1 MSGQDIF
8 LTIIII
14 LVFVAIFATN
24 LLAIGIGNIKKQWPL
39 YRCNPLVMPF
49 ASFFGHD
56 TTTNFTYCIQ
66 NLQTS
71 FMSNLL
77 SPIHFNI
84 GTLGDSVSQITGS
97 LGAIR
102 GVIDKIRSFFTN
114 IIQSV
119 MAVFL
124 NLLIAIQ
131 KMLISVKDV
140 FSKAVAII
148 TVLMYLIQGSTKTMA
163 SAWNG
168 LPGELVR
175 MLCFHPDTLV
185 KLSNKKLVKMSN
197 ICPGDK
203 LKNGQIVCA
212 TMKLNN
218 FENNSY
224 MQDLYSFK
232 GEKEKSKNCES
243 KILVTGSHLIFYNN
257 KFIHAKDHPDAILHD
272 ENTENLVCLITSDH
286 TIPLGNYIFHD
297 WEDNQ
302 QINKIK

>member
-8 LTIIII
+8 QSIIII
-14 LVFVAIFATN
+14 IIFIAIFAIN
-24 LLAIGIGNIKKQWPL
+24 LLGIGIENIKKQWPL
-39 YRCNPLVMPF
+39 YRCNPMIIPF
-49 ASFFGHD
+49 ASFFNED
-56 TTTNFTYCIQ
+56 TTKNFTYCIQ
-66 NLQTS
+66 NLQST

-77 SPIHFNI
+77 SPIHTNI
-84 GTLGDSVSQITGS
+84 ATIGDSVTKASGA
-97 LGAIR
+97 LDAIR
-102 GVIDKIRSFFTN
+102 GVIDKIRTFFTQ
-114 IIQSV
+114 IIQTV

-131 KMLISVKDV
+131 KMLIAVKDV
-140 FSKAVAII
+140 FSKGVAVITII
-148 TVLMYLIQGSTKTMA
+148 MYLIQGSSKTME

-168 LPGELVR
+168 LPGQMVR
-175 MLCFHPDTLV
+175 ALCFHPDTLV
-185 KLSNKKLVKMSN
+185 KLSNKKLIKMSD

-203 LKNGQIVCA
+203 LKNGHVVCA
-212 TMKLNN
+212 TMKINN
-218 FENNSY
+218 FENDGY
-224 MQDLYSFK
+224 IEKLYTFN
-232 GEKEKSKNCES
+232 GEKIKNIHS

-257 KFIHAKDHPDAILHD
+257 KFIQVKDHPDAILYN

>member
-1 MSGQDIF
+1 M
-8 LTIIII
+8 T
-14 LVFVAIFATN
+14 
-24 LLAIGIGNIKKQWPL
+24 
-39 YRCNPLVMPF
+39 
-49 ASFFGHD
+49 
-56 TTTNFTYCIQ
+56 
-66 NLQTS
+66 
-71 FMSNLL
+71 
-77 SPIHFNI
+77 
-84 GTLGDSVSQITGS
+84 
-97 LGAIR
+97 
-102 GVIDKIRSFFTN
+102 
-114 IIQSV
+114 
-119 MAVFL
+119 
-124 NLLIAIQ
+124 
-131 KMLISVKDV
+131 
-140 FSKAVAII
+140 
-148 TVLMYLIQGSTKTMA
+148 
-163 SAWNG
+163 
-168 LPGELVR
+168 
-175 MLCFHPDTLV
+175 
-185 KLSNKKLVKMSN
+185 N

>member
-8 LTIIII
+8 LSLIIII
-14 LVFVAIFATN
+14 IFIAIFATN
-24 LLAIGIGNIKKQWPL
+24 LLGIGIKNIKKQWPV
-39 YRCNPLVMPF
+39 YRCNPMIMPF
-49 ASFFGHD
+49 ASFFDED
-56 TTTNFTYCIQ
+56 TATNFTYCIQ
-66 NLQTS
+66 NLQSS

-77 SPIHFNI
+77 SPLHFNL
-84 GTLGDSVSQITGS
+84 GTMGDSISSATGS

-102 GVIDKIRSFFTN
+102 GVIDKIRSFFTT

-119 MAVFL
+119 MNVFL

-140 FSKAVAII
+140 FSKAVAVITII
-148 TVLMYLIQGSTKTMA
+148 MYLIQGSSMTMA

-168 LPGELVR
+168 LPGELVKT
-175 MLCFHPDTLV
+175 LCFHPDTLV
-185 KLSNKKLVKMSN
+185 KLSNKKIVKMSN

-203 LKNGQIVCA
+203 LKNGHIVCA
-212 TMKLNN
+212 TIKINN
-218 FENNSY
+218 FENNNY
-224 MQDLYSFK
+224 IEELYSFK
-232 GEKEKSKNCES
+232 GEKYNKLES

-257 KFIHAKDHPDAILHD
+257 KFIYVKDHPDAVLHN

-302 QINKIK
+302 K